1 MMEVLL
7 YDVSQSFE
15 FRKAGYLVSV
25 SNQMR
30 PWCLRYTVVMY
41 KVDEYYSAVHDSG
54 VRWRDK
60 DLNIPWPVKEP
71 ILSKKIG
78 YCHCLLSVKIV
89 FK

>member
-15 FRKAGYLVSV
+15 FRKAGYLVGV

-30 PWCLRYTVVMY
+30 PWCLRYIVVMY

-54 VRWRDK
+54 VR
-60 DLNIPWPVKEP
+60 
-71 ILSKKIG
+71 
-78 YCHCLLSVKIV
+78 
-89 FK
+89 